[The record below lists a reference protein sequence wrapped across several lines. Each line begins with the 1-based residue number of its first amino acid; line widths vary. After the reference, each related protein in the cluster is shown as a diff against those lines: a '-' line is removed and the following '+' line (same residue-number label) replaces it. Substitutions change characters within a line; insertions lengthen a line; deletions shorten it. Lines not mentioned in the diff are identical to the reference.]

1 MRYVLPCWFLPL
13 LRMDTVIKFVQMIKL
28 MQQEVG
34 MGSVRMRPPRLELV
48 GAELEDARAT
58 IRAALAT
65 RPNL

>member
-1 MRYVLPCWFLPL
+1 
-13 LRMDTVIKFVQMIKL
+13 MDTVIKFVQTIKL
-28 MQQEVG
+28 VQQEVG